1 MGTGV
6 AVEVAGGVGVQ
17 LGVGE
22 EGWKGEAVGAKVAVA
37 STVVAGSLPAPTVGG
52 LEPASD
58 GRQADMPRM
67 RAISSQLIWK
77 RRDDLRLPI
86 L

>member
-1 MGTGV
+1 MGADV
-6 AVEVAGGVGVQ
+6 AVGVAGGVGVQ
-17 LGVGE
+17 LGVGK
-22 EGWKGEAVGAKVAVA
+22 EGWKGEAVGANVAVA
-37 STVVAGSLPAPTVGG
+37 STEVAGSLPAPAADG

-58 GRQADMPRM
+58 GRQAEMPRM